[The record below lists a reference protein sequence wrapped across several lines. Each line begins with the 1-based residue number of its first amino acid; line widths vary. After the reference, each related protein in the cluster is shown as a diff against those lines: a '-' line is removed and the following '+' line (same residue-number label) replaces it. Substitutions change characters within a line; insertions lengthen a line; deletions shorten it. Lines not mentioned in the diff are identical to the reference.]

1 MDVIILS
8 QINGNSSKIV
18 SSLEKIFPENK
29 IEDFSDYSGFSMF
42 KNEKKSFQIV
52 FSAKKGD
59 KISFSANSELLKYL
73 TFCYVKL
80 IPCKLAAP
88 KTSDNYYISKKGGLY
103 PDLLEPV
110 IGNNI
115 IAEYDGL
122 NSIWVEIKPI
132 SDELPTGKFYFDFNI
147 SGCKIGEDFTIEII
161 DEFLP
166 KQKLIYTNWFHTDCL
181 MSYYKVDAFS
191 DEYWRI
197 VKNYLKKANEYGMN
211 CVLTPLF
218 TPPLDT
224 EVGGER
230 PTVQLVQVKFDGENN
245 YSFDFSLLDKWL
257 KMCDECKIEYY
268 EMSHFFTQWGAKHA
282 PKIIADIN
290 GKQVQIFGWKTKAKG
305 KEYKEFLRQFS
316 VEFKKFID
324 EKGIKEKC
332 LIHISDEPAP
342 TMLRG
347 YKKASKIIHE
357 LFGEFKIVDAMSS
370 YPLSK
375 KCKMKYPIPANNM
388 IEPFIG
394 KTEELWTYYCCCQA
408 NKNVSNRFFS
418 MPSQRNRVL
427 GYQLYKYNAVGFLH
441 WGFNF
446 YYSQYSKR
454 NINPYEETDAGE
466 AFSSGDAFVVY
477 PGADGTPL
485 NSLRL
490 NVFYDAFQDMMALQL
505 LESKI
510 GRDKTL
516 AILESDTDN
525 IPITFSKYP
534 HSAKWLLETR
544 EKINEEIQK
553 CL

>member
-1 MDVIILS
+1 MDVIILP
-8 QINGNSSKIV
+8 QKDCIAAKII
-18 SSLEKIFPENK
+18 SSLEKVFPDNQLES
-29 IEDFSDYSGFSMF
+29 FPDYLSFSML

-52 FSAKKGD
+52 FSAKKG
-59 KISFSANSELLKYL
+59 KEVNLSINSELIDYL
-73 TFCYVKL
+73 HLSYVKL

-88 KTSDNYYISKKGGLY
+88 KNSDNFYISKKGGLY

-110 IGNNI
+110 IDNKFV
-115 IAEYDGL
+115 AEYDGL
-122 NSIWVEIKPI
+122 NSIWVEINSGNADLP
-132 SDELPTGKFYFDFNI
+132 SGTFELDFNI
-147 SGCKIGEDFTIEII
+147 NGCNIQNKLSIEII
-161 DEFLP
+161 NAVLP
-166 KQKLIYTNWFHTDCL
+166 KQTLIYTNWFHTDCL
-181 MSYYKVDAFS
+181 MSHYKFEAFS
-191 DEYWRI
+191 DEYWRV
-197 VKNYLKKANEYGMN
+197 VKNYLKRATEYGMN

-230 PTVQLVQVKFDGENN
+230 PTVQLVQVKFDGENS
-245 YSFDFSLLDKWL
+245 YCFDFSLLEKWL
-257 KMCDECKIEYY
+257 EMCDECNIEYY

-282 PKIIADIN
+282 PKIIANVN
-290 GKQVQIFGWKTKAKG
+290 GEEKQIFGWKTKANG
-305 KEYKEFLRQFS
+305 KQYKEFLRQFS
-316 VEFKKFID
+316 IELKKFIN
-324 EKGIKEKC
+324 EKGIKDKC
-332 LIHISDEPAP
+332 FFHVSDEPSP

-347 YKKASKIIHE
+347 YRKASKIVHA

-375 KCKMKYPIPANNM
+375 RCKMKYPIPANNM

-394 KTEELWTYYCCCQA
+394 KTEEMWTYYCSCQA

-477 PGADGTPL
+477 PREDGTPL

-505 LESKI
+505 LETKI

-516 AILESDTDN
+516 AILESETDN
-525 IPITFSKYP
+525 PITFSEYP
-534 HSAKWLLETR
+534 HSDKWLLSTR
-544 EKINEEIQK
+544 EKINNAIKE
-553 CL
+553 

>member
-1 MDVIILS
+1 MPQKDCVS
-8 QINGNSSKIV
+8 AKIV
-18 SSLEKIFPENK
+18 SSLEKVFPDNQMNSLP
-29 IEDFSDYSGFSMF
+29 DLSSFSMF

-52 FSAKKGD
+52 LLAKKGD
-59 KISFSANSELLKYL
+59 KITFEINSDLTANLSFS
-73 TFCYVKL
+73 YVKL

-88 KTSDNYYISKKGGLY
+88 KLSDNYYLSKKGGLY
-103 PDLLEPV
+103 PDLLSPIKENV
-110 IGNNI
+110 I

-132 SDELPTGKFYFDFNI
+132 STDLPTGTFELNFNI
-147 SGCKIGEDFTIEII
+147 DGFKIPEKLSIEII
-161 DEFLP
+161 NEFLP
-166 KQKLIYTNWFHTDCL
+166 KQTLIYTNWFHTDCL
-181 MSYYKVDAFS
+181 MSYYKFDAFS
-191 DEYWRI
+191 EDYWRV
-197 VKNYLKKANEYGMN
+197 VKNYLKRANEYGMN

-230 PTVQLVQVKFDGENN
+230 PTVQLVQVKFDGKNN
-245 YSFDFSLLDKWL
+245 YSFDFSLLQKWL
-257 KMCDECKIEYY
+257 DICDECNIEYY

-282 PKIIADIN
+282 PKIIADVN
-290 GKQVQIFGWKTKAKG
+290 GETKQIFGWKTKANG

-316 VEFKKFID
+316 VEFKRFIN
-324 EKGIKEKC
+324 ERGIKDKC
-332 LIHISDEPAP
+332 LIHVSDEPAP

-347 YKKASKIIHE
+347 YKKASKIVHE

-370 YPLSK
+370 YPLSR

-427 GYQLYKYNAVGFLH
+427 GYQLYKYNVVGFLH
-441 WGFNF
+441 WGYNF

-477 PGADGTPL
+477 PKEDGTPL

-516 AILESDTDN
+516 KILEADTDGV
-525 IPITFSKYP
+525 PITFSKYP
-534 HSAKWLLETR
+534 HSAEWLLKTR
-544 EKINEEIQK
+544 EKINNAIKEANK
-553 CL
+553 